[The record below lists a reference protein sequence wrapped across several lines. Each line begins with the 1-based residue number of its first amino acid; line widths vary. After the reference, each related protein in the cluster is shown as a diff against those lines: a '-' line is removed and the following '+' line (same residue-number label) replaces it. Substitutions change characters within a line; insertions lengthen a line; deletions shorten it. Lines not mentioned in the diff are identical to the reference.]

1 MKRIALLLVLTLLPL
16 ALGARSPRPV
26 GPNVARTF
34 PYSMVGQ
41 LTFFSG
47 DSGYV
52 GSGTVVQPFGVL
64 TAGHNLYDEVGGW
77 STDLVFK
84 RGHYDNSDLS
94 VRTATR
100 SYVLAGYQSSVQQFG
115 GEDVRTF
122 ARDTGG
128 LSFLARPAAGNY
140 LGWTIDRNILT
151 TPAPKAAFGYGAEVH
166 SGEQLLVVGA
176 TPFRS
181 VYSTFYES
189 DGTGIEAGM
198 SGGPIIATLPDGTRA
213 VCGVVVS
220 GSDFPLTGGIRIVN
234 STVSDFI
241 LKYLI
246 APAGR

>member
-1 MKRIALLLVLTLLPL
+1 MKRIFLLITLALLPL
-16 ALGARSPRPV
+16 ALVARSPRPV
-26 GPNVARTF
+26 GINVTRTF

-47 DSGYV
+47 DGYYI

-64 TAGHNLYDEVGGW
+64 TAGHNLYDGVGGW

-84 RGHYDNSDLS
+84 RAHYDDTELT
-94 VRTATR
+94 VRTASR
-100 SYVLAGYQSSVQQFG
+100 IYVLGGYQSGVQQYG
-115 GEDVRTF
+115 GDDVRTF

-128 LSFLARPAAGNY
+128 LSFLTRPAAGSF
-140 LGWTIDRNILT
+140 LGWTTDRNILT
-151 TPAPKAAFGYGAEVH
+151 TAAPKAAFGYGAEVH

-176 TPFRS
+176 TPFHS

-189 DGTGIEAGM
+189 DNTGIEAGM

-213 VCGVVVS
+213 LCGVVIS
-220 GSDFPLTGGIRIVN
+220 GSDFPVTGGIRILN

-246 APAGR
+246 SPAGH